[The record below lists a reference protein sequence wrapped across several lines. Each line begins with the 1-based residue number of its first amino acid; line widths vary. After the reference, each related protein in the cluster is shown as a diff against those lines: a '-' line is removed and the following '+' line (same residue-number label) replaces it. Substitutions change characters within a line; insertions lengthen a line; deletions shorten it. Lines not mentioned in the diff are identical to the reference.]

1 MDSFFHIS
9 QGMLLIEKEDAD
21 SVKKALNHF
30 KTANLMT
37 SSGDI
42 AKPSTLYYL
51 AYGNLIIGNITTAY
65 ILTERAYNELEVTKK
80 ASIFVMDRWP
90 CEDKILELRSLL
102 NRKYPEFYENIDVY
116 DDRFDENYLD
126 FSKIHRLFRKDENI
140 QYEKHINVDN
150 ISNETLMLIFTA
162 MMRNEED
169 LIYYDKISGEPTAYI
184 EGYFVPSSGDHA
196 LNNRMLANKIMNNSP
211 IDLVD
216 EERHILIPKLIC
228 ADFINEFK
236 KHTDDQVELSDFA
249 DKVTEEIIDDFGDP
263 DITSLHELYLTQY
276 ILDLFFKSFHEKIGH
291 KSAEMMSILNS
302 KMEQTSNGIV
312 KRWIRSI

>member
-1 MDSFFHIS
+1 
-9 QGMLLIEKEDAD
+9 MLLIEKGDAD
-21 SVKKALNHF
+21 SIKKALNHF
-30 KTANLMT
+30 KDANLMT

-42 AKPSTLYYL
+42 GKPMALYYL
-51 AYGNLIIGNITTAY
+51 AYGNLLIGNIISAY
-65 ILTERAYNELEVTKK
+65 ILIERAYNELDVTKK
-80 ASIFVMDRWP
+80 ASVFMMNNWP
-90 CEDKILELRSLL
+90 GEDKILELRALL
-102 NRKYPEFYENIDVY
+102 NNEFPEYHNRIDVY
-116 DDRFDENYLD
+116 SDKFDENYLD
-126 FSKIHRLFRKDENI
+126 FSKVHQLYTKDQII
-140 QYEKHINVDN
+140 QYEKHLNVDN

-169 LIYYDKISGEPTAYI
+169 LIYFDKIIGEPTAYI

-216 EERHILIPKLIC
+216 EERHVLIPKLIC

-291 KSAEMMSILNS
+291 KSTEMMSVLNS

-312 KRWIRSI
+312 KRWIQSI

>member
-1 MDSFFHIS
+1 
-9 QGMLLIEKEDAD
+9 MLLIEKGDAD

-30 KTANLMT
+30 KDANLMT

-42 AKPSTLYYL
+42 GKPMALYYL
-51 AYGNLIIGNITTAY
+51 AYGNLLIGNILSAY
-65 ILTERAYNELEVTKK
+65 ILIERAYNELDITKK
-80 ASIFVMDRWP
+80 SSVFMMDNWP
-90 CEDKILELRSLL
+90 GEDKILELRALL
-102 NRKYPEFYENIDVY
+102 NNKFPEYHDRIDVY
-116 DDRFDENYLD
+116 ADKFDENYLD
-126 FSKIHRLFRKDENI
+126 FSKVNRLFPKDQNI
-140 QYEKHINVDN
+140 QYEKHLNVDN

-169 LIYYDKISGEPTAYI
+169 LIYFDKIIGEPTAYI

-249 DKVTEEIIDDFGDP
+249 DRVTEEIIDDFGDP
-263 DITSLHELYLTQY
+263 EVTSLSELYLTQY

-291 KSAEMMSILNS
+291 RSAEMMSILNS
-302 KMEQTSNGIV
+302 KMEQTSNRIV

>member
-1 MDSFFHIS
+1 
-9 QGMLLIEKEDAD
+9 MLLIEKGDAD
-21 SVKKALNHF
+21 SIKKALNHF
-30 KTANLMT
+30 KDANLKT

-42 AKPSTLYYL
+42 GKPMALYYL
-51 AYGNLIIGNITTAY
+51 AYGNLLIGNILSAY
-65 ILTERAYNELEVTKK
+65 ILIERAYNELDITKK
-80 ASIFVMDRWP
+80 ASVFIMDNWP
-90 CEDKILELRSLL
+90 GEDKILELRALL
-102 NRKYPEFYENIDVY
+102 NNEFPEYHNRIDIY
-116 DDRFDENYLD
+116 ADKFDENYLD
-126 FSKIHRLFRKDENI
+126 FSKVNRLFSKDQNI
-140 QYEKHINVDN
+140 QYEKHLNVDN

-169 LIYYDKISGEPTAYI
+169 LIYFDKIIGEPTAYI

-228 ADFINEFK
+228 ADFINEFR
-236 KHTDDQVELSDFA
+236 KHTDDHVELSDFA

-263 DITSLHELYLTQY
+263 EETSLSELYLTQY

-302 KMEQTSNGIV
+302 KMEKTSNGIV